1 MNDVVEDMTILE
13 KTDEYANALAVGR
26 GCIAHI
32 CELNRLQN
40 EAIDDEDWKRQ
51 DEIMDRILETPYS
64 VEVRTG
70 WCNAYEQITA
80 RDLEEVKLTLAGGG
94 PAVRLI
100 AKIEHFNGWMEVGEI
115 EVQVQDW
122 FLPWRVLPVGND
134 TMKVLEWFVQMF
146 PVTETY

>member
-13 KTDEYANALAVGR
+13 RTDEYANALAVGR
-26 GCIAHI
+26 GCVAHL
-32 CELNRLQN
+32 CELHRLYEEAVN
-40 EAIDDEDWKRQ
+40 EEDWRREE
-51 DEIMDRILETPYS
+51 EIQERILETPYS
-64 VEVRTG
+64 VQVRTG

-80 RDLEEVKLTLAGGG
+80 RDIEEVNLTLAGGG

-100 AKIEHFNGWMEVGEI
+100 AKIEHFNGWMEIGDI

-134 TMKVLEWFVQMF
+134 TMKVLEWFVQQF
-146 PVTETY
+146 PVTECY

>member
-13 KTDEYANALAVGR
+13 RTDEYANALSAGR
-26 GCIAHI
+26 ACVAHI
-32 CELNRLQN
+32 CELHR
-40 EAIDDEDWKRQ
+40 EHTKAVEDEDWRA
-51 DEIMDRILETPYS
+51 EEYWHERIIETPYS
-64 VEVRTG
+64 VRVRTG

-80 RDLEEVKLTLAGGG
+80 RDLEEINFELAGGG

-100 AKIEHFNGWMEVGEI
+100 AKIERTHPWFEAGEI

-134 TMKVLEWFVQMF
+134 TAKILEWFVKQF
-146 PVTETY
+146 PVTECF